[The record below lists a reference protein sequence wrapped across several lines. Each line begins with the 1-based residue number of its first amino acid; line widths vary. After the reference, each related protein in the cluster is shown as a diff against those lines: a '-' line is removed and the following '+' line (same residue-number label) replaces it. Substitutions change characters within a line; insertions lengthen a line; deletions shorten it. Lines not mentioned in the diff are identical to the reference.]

1 MKEDKFIEEN
11 KVCKDLH
18 SKREIGL
25 LECFGM
31 LILGIVGYL
40 LVSTFADKFNLPK
53 TLVNITSLLC
63 FGLTILSSIGV
74 AKIIWKGTEKDF
86 RPSL

>member
-1 MKEDKFIEEN
+1 MKKDKFIEEN

-18 SKREIGL
+18 SKHEIGL

-31 LILGIVGYL
+31 LVLAIVGYY
-40 LVSTFADKFNLPK
+40 LVDTFTDILNLSK
-53 TLVNITSLLC
+53 TFVNLTSMLF
-63 FGLTILSSIGV
+63 FGFTVLSSIGV
-74 AKIIWKGTEKDF
+74 AKIIWKGMEKDF

>member
-1 MKEDKFIEEN
+1 MKKDKFIEEN
-11 KVCKDLH
+11 KVCKDLN

-31 LILGIVGYL
+31 LILAIVGYY
-40 LVSTFADKFNLPK
+40 LVDTFTDILNLSK
-53 TLVNITSLLC
+53 TFVNITSMLF
-63 FGLTILSSIGV
+63 FGFTVLSSIGV
-74 AKIIWKGTEKDF
+74 AKILWKGMEKDF

>member
-1 MKEDKFIEEN
+1 MKKDRFIEKD
-11 KVCKDLH
+11 KVCEDLH
-18 SKREIGL
+18 SKREIVL

-31 LILGIVGYL
+31 LILAIVSYC
-40 LVSTFADKFNLPK
+40 LVTTFADKFNLPK

-74 AKIIWKGTEKDF
+74 AKIMWKGIKDF

>member
-1 MKEDKFIEEN
+1 MKKDKFTEKN
-11 KVCKDLH
+11 KVCKALN

-31 LILGIVGYL
+31 LMLAIVSYC
-40 LVSTFADKFNLPK
+40 LVNTFADKFNLPK

-74 AKIIWKGTEKDF
+74 AKIIWKGIKDF

>member
-1 MKEDKFIEEN
+1 MKKDRFIEKD
-11 KVCKDLH
+11 KVCEDLH

-31 LILGIVGYL
+31 LILAIVSYC
-40 LVSTFADKFNLPK
+40 LVNIFADKFNLPK

-63 FGLTILSSIGV
+63 FGLTVLSSIGV
-74 AKIIWKGTEKDF
+74 AKIIWKGIEDF
-86 RPSL
+86 RLSL

>member
-1 MKEDKFIEEN
+1 MKKDKFTEKN
-11 KVCKDLH
+11 KVCKDLN

-31 LILGIVGYL
+31 LILAIVSYF
-40 LVSTFADKFNLPK
+40 LVNTFADKFNLPK

-74 AKIIWKGTEKDF
+74 AKVIWKGTEKDF
-86 RPSL
+86 KPSL